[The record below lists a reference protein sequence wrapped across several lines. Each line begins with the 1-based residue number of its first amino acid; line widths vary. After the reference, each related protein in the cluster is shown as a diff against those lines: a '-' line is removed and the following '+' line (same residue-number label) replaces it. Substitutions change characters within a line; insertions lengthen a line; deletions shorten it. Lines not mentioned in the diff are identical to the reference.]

1 VVLYKKHAVP
11 EGPGAGYGDAVKQ
24 IKEERVQTR
33 VGGRVEGDLE
43 IKK

>member
-24 IKEERVQTR
+24 IKEDMGQAR
-33 VGGRVEGDLE
+33 VGGDLG